1 MRNDDKRT
9 EVVLTMSAEAGPH
22 RKWRVAMP
30 MRFMATCVSL
40 AFLFFSGGVIWPWL
54 TGAPAAEY
62 MLACPFFLAGA
73 IVGFLYS
80 FATSLAI
87 TEDRLIVRN
96 LGLLD
101 WMPLQEIK
109 SVEAGYG
116 GLTIT
121 AHDGRVLRARAV
133 EKPNYAQ
140 WLGRRTR
147 ADRVVEEIRFAAGLT
162 TGRRLRGRAKG

>member
-1 MRNDDKRT
+1 MIGGSTTWSWFTGSSEADM
-9 EVVLTMSAEAGPH
+9 LLCSA
-22 RKWRVAMP
+22 
-30 MRFMATCVSL
+30 
-40 AFLFFSGGVIWPWL
+40 
-54 TGAPAAEY
+54 
-62 MLACPFFLAGA
+62 FFLVGA
-73 IVGFLYS
+73 VLGLLYS

-87 TEDRLIVRN
+87 TEDRLVVRN

-101 WMPLQEIK
+101 WIPLQEIK

-133 EKPNYAQ
+133 EKPNYAR

-162 TGRRLRGRAKG
+162 TGRRLHGRAKG